1 MILSMEEATRENVS
15 WIIVRKNPEN
25 LDNFN
30 YLWDLVQNLTPG
42 LACQEFVPE
51 LGSASQCHGTK
62 VDHEMSSKYWSNS
75 LPRGKNLRNEI
86 SNCSPP
92 M

>member
-30 YLWDLVQNLTPG
+30 YLWDLVQNLTPEVT
-42 LACQEFVPE
+42 C
-51 LGSASQCHGTK
+51 
-62 VDHEMSSKYWSNS
+62 
-75 LPRGKNLRNEI
+75 
-86 SNCSPP
+86 
-92 M
+92 